1 MRIIW
6 IHRIVACALGLAA
19 LPAFAGMCQT
29 PFMHDGG
36 KVKLSG
42 SGLLA
47 LGADLSFSNVRKQG
61 GDVCEARVQGTA
73 TYGLAGLPAGQ
84 AGLDYLMR
92 INRGEARFE
101 RDDGSGRRVPV
112 QGKFDLRVLG
122 LFSYGTPIT
131 QAGQRFPAQ
140 RFEINVDK
148 KAAQAQPVVIQTGE
162 RTVGQRQD
170 INTAAGSLS
179 CWPVRYTRIS
189 EPTQASFNG
198 LMLPVPG
205 MTASVTDWYCP
216 DVSMVMRQDS
226 VQNGVTSTVEVT
238 ELR

>member
-1 MRIIW
+1 MSVRPG
-6 IHRIVACALGLAA
+6 C
-19 LPAFAGMCQT
+19 
-29 PFMHDGG
+29 
-36 KVKLSG
+36 KVRPL
-42 SGLLA
+42 
-47 LGADLSFSNVRKQG
+47 R
-61 GDVCEARVQGTA
+61 
-73 TYGLAGLPAGQ
+73 LAGLPRA

-101 RDDGSGRRVPV
+101 RDDGAAKGAV
-112 QGKFDLRVLG
+112 QGKFDLRVRG
-122 LFSYGTPIT
+122 CFIWHAYYAG
-131 QAGQRFPAQ
+131 GQRLPNVS
-140 RFEINVDK
+140 EHVDK
-148 KAAQAQPVVIQTGE
+148 RRLRPSPLSSRLVTYGGA
-162 RTVGQRQD
+162 
-170 INTAAGSLS
+170 AAGYQQPQEAFVLAGALH
-179 CWPVRYTRIS
+179 RIS